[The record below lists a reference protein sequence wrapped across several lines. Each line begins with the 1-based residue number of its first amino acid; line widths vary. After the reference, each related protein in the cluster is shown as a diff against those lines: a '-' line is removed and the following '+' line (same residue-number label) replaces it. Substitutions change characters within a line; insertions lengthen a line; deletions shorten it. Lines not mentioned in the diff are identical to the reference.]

1 MDEEYTIVQLMD
13 YAIRKRG
20 KEVADDWIAYA
31 IACQCESGDPKAIAS
46 AVP

>member
-1 MDEEYTIVQLMD
+1 MHEKYTVVQL
-13 YAIRKRG
+13 KRG
-20 KEVADDWIAYA
+20 KGVADDWIAYA